1 MFNLFKKKPSE
12 KGNPAML
19 RNKLQNHF
27 IECVQQAREMR
38 RYDLKSD
45 INPLNG
51 VLTVEEISVLD
62 GSTCVGWIQ
71 GIEKKER
78 SDVLTVK
85 HIAMDTNYTNHG
97 YGELMVLGFAKA
109 IKKQFPGI
117 NYIDFTEF
125 NSKDLSSEKIKH
137 YTSFFLKCNM
147 TPQPSDDYR
156 LTL

>member
-1 MFNLFKKKPSE
+1 
-12 KGNPAML
+12 ML
-19 RNKLQNHF
+19 RNKLQNHL

-85 HIAMDTNYTNHG
+85 HIAMDTNYTNQW
-97 YGELMVLGFAKA
+97 LW
-109 IKKQFPGI
+109 
-117 NYIDFTEF
+117 
-125 NSKDLSSEKIKH
+125 
-137 YTSFFLKCNM
+137 
-147 TPQPSDDYR
+147 
-156 LTL
+156 